1 MNSSPAPAATART
14 EKPST
19 KGGSRA
25 AAAEAPNDAPGKGQE
40 MKAILPRP
48 SGGFGLAEAPP
59 PAIGPGEILLEM
71 RVCGLCGT
79 DLAKLA
85 QPDHSQGVRLGHE
98 VAGIVRAVGPGVG
111 RFVPGDRVTAA
122 HHVPCGTCWACRHG
136 SESMC
141 RQFKATNI
149 DPCGFAELIRLPR
162 LHVEQ
167 VTIPLPDEMSFEVAS
182 FVEPLACAVRAVERS
197 AVLPGDRVAVVGGGG
212 MGLLI
217 AQTLIARGADPI
229 VLDISESRLSLA
241 RALRVTTT
249 INPGREA
256 VGRAVA
262 DRTEGIGLDGA
273 ILTVAN
279 EKILPEVQRAL
290 RAGGRMNIF
299 AGPSN
304 GPHLLLDFD
313 DLYHR
318 ELAVFST
325 YSSTP
330 ATLAEAFQLL
340 ASNQVWVTPLIS
352 HRLPLGAFEEGVR
365 LQREGAATKVIFHP

>member
-1 MNSSPAPAATART
+1 
-14 EKPST
+14 
-19 KGGSRA
+19 
-25 AAAEAPNDAPGKGQE
+25 
-40 MKAILPRP
+40 MKAILPQP
-48 SGGFGLAEAPP
+48 SGGFGLSEVSTPT
-59 PAIGPGEILLEM
+59 IGPGEILLEM
-71 RVCGLCGT
+71 RACGLCGT

-85 QPDHSQGVRLGHE
+85 QPDHAQGLRLGHE
-98 VAGIVRAVGPGVG
+98 VAGIVRAVGPGVS
-111 RFVPGDRVTAA
+111 RFAPGDRVTAA

-141 RQFKATNI
+141 RQFKATHI

-182 FVEPLACAVRAVERS
+182 FAEPLACAVRAAERS
-197 AVLPGDRVAVVGGGG
+197 AVLPGDRIAVVGAGG

-217 AQTLIARGADPI
+217 AQTLMARGAEPI
-229 VLDISESRLSLA
+229 ILDISETRLSLA
-241 RALRVTTT
+241 RDLRVKVT

-256 VGRAVA
+256 VGRVVA
-262 DRTEGIGLDGA
+262 ALTGGIGLDGA

-279 EKILPEVQRAL
+279 EKILAEVQRSL

-304 GPHLLLDFD
+304 GPHLPLDFD

-330 ATLAEAFQLL
+330 TALAEAFELL
-340 ASNQVWVTPLIS
+340 ASNRVRVTPLIS
-352 HRLPLGAFEEGVR
+352 HRLPLQAFEEGVR

>member
-1 MNSSPAPAATART
+1 
-14 EKPST
+14 
-19 KGGSRA
+19 
-25 AAAEAPNDAPGKGQE
+25 
-40 MKAILPRP
+40 MKAILAQS
-48 SGGFGLAEAPP
+48 SGGFGLSEVAPP
-59 PAIGPGEILLEM
+59 TVGPGEILLEM
-71 RVCGLCGT
+71 RACGLCGT

-85 QPDHSQGVRLGHE
+85 RPDHAQGLRLGHE
-98 VAGIVRAVGPGVG
+98 VAGIVRAVGPEVS
-111 RFVPGDRVTAA
+111 RFAPGDRVTAA
-122 HHVPCGTCWACRHG
+122 HHIPCGVCWACRHG

-141 RQFKATNI
+141 RQFKTTNI
-149 DPCGFAELIRLPR
+149 DPCGLAELIRLPR

-182 FVEPLACAVRAVERS
+182 FAEPLACAVRAVERS
-197 AVLPGDRVAVVGGGG
+197 AVLPGDRIAVVGGGG

-229 VLDISESRLSLA
+229 VLDISETRLSLA
-241 RALRVTTT
+241 RALRVKVT
-249 INPGREA
+249 INSGREA

-262 DRTEGIGLDGA
+262 DLTEGVGVDGA

-279 EKILPEVQRAL
+279 EKILPEMQRSL

-304 GPHLLLDFD
+304 GPHLPLDFD

-330 ATLAEAFQLL
+330 AALTEAFELL
-340 ASNQVWVTPLIS
+340 ASNRVQVTPLIS
-352 HRLPLGAFEEGVR
+352 HRLPLHAFEEGVR